1 VPRTVAVPGTIAAVV
16 TSCLLLAACGGGRS
30 ETSSF
35 AQLSGPWSA
44 RFSCADGSALKVRYE
59 PDHAVIR
66 TGDGEGLILPV
77 VEPGRYETNRNA
89 LLLRGTGAAWMV
101 AGRVTDCTAA

>member
-1 VPRTVAVPGTIAAVV
+1 MPRTAVFAV
-16 TSCLLLAACGGGRS
+16 TSCMILAACGGGPS

-44 RFSCADGSALKVRYE
+44 QFSCADGSALKVRYE

-66 TGDGEGLILPV
+66 TSDGEGLILPA